1 MSANANEFHLRLA
14 HSPDPDDAFM
24 WWPLV
29 GMEGEG
35 PEVDTGRW
43 SFELVTGDIE
53 RLNRESELGTWEI
66 TAISCAQYPR
76 VSDRY
81 AFTACG
87 ASMGDGYGPKL
98 VTTSPCDLESLLSGS
113 PHVLVPGDRT
123 SALATLRMMCRGS
136 DLTWQAV
143 DFETIGDRV
152 AAGEADAGVIIHE
165 GQLTYRDQG
174 LHLVEDLGV
183 WWERETGLPLPL
195 GGNVIRR
202 DLEDRWGPGTLEEI
216 TGILQRSVLWAMDN
230 RERALSY
237 ALEFGRGIDR
247 GRADEFV
254 EMYVNRWTL
263 DFQDLGRRAVRR
275 FLQEGE
281 SAGCLPAA
289 RSIDFIPAGPPPAVS

>member
-1 MSANANEFHLRLA
+1 MNTADERHLRLA

-29 GMEGEG
+29 GLEGGG

-53 RLNRESELGTWEI
+53 RLNQESERGTWEI

-81 AFTACG
+81 AFTVCG
-87 ASMGDGYGPKL
+87 ASLGDGYGPKL
-98 VTTSPCDLESLLSGS
+98 VTNRPCDLETLLSGS
-113 PHVLVPGDRT
+113 PHVLVPGERT

-136 DLTWQAV
+136 QLTWEAV
-143 DFETIGDRV
+143 DFETIGDRI

-165 GQLTYRDQG
+165 GQLTYAEQG
-174 LHLVEDLGV
+174 LHLVADLGI
-183 WWERETGLPLPL
+183 WWEESTGLPLPL

-230 RERALSY
+230 RERALTY

-247 GRADEFV
+247 DCADEFV

-263 DFQDLGRRAVRR
+263 DFQDRGRQAVRR
-275 FLQEGE
+275 FLEDGA
-281 SAGCLPAA
+281 STGCLPVAG
-289 RSIDFIPAGPPPAVS
+289 SIDFIAAGPAPTAS